1 MPAGNI
7 VETPEVS
14 EARVKFPGY
23 LIDHLR
29 TIENANKVYDTLTK
43 GDMAKNE
50 PESVGCMLEQWRG
63 RIEPTLACLCMEMTQ
78 VRFNNDAAKDEEYTQ
93 QAWPIPHS
101 DLMPE
106 DMSERYKLLKHTE
119 EFGANQGDEEVKIPE
134 VAESQPLLRQPVLPE
149 EIAIRELSDVAK
161 EKRRKPGQAVA
172 EIVLV
177 LQINEKKWM
186 TAREI
191 AEEIGGQAKYNS
203 VAADLSFIIRAFK
216 DPEKLTGVVHDLIT
230 ERGYRLETRT
240 AKVRRSPCGP
250 LPKEYR
256 LVSVSY
262 NVNSVQ

>member
-7 VETPEVS
+7 VETPEIS

-23 LIDHLR
+23 LINHLR
-29 TIENANKVYDTLTK
+29 AIENANKVHDTLTK

-50 PESVGCMLEQWRG
+50 PESVGRILEQWHG
-63 RIEPTLACLCMEMTQ
+63 RIETTLACLCMEMTQ
-78 VRFNNDAAKDEEYTQ
+78 VRFNNDAVKDEEYTQ
-93 QAWPIPHS
+93 QAWPIPHP

-106 DMSERYKLLKHTE
+106 DMSEIYKLLTHTE

-134 VAESQPLLRQPVLPE
+134 VTESQQPVLSE
-149 EIAIRELSDVAK
+149 EITIRGLSDVAK

-172 EIVLV
+172 EIVFV
-177 LQINEKKWM
+177 LQISEKKWM

-203 VAADLSFIIRAFK
+203 VAADLSFIVRAFK

-240 AKVRRSPCGP
+240 AKVRRSPRGP

-256 LVSVSY
+256 LALVSY
-262 NVNSVQ
+262 GVNSNSVQ